1 MRYRLRTGS
10 FAWLIHRI
18 TGISLTLYIF
28 LHLYVLSHLKDPA
41 RYESIMKQM
50 ENPIMRLGE
59 LALLILVFTHALN
72 GFRLVLIDTGV
83 PTRFQKT
90 LFGIAAT
97 TGILIFVF
105 GAIHFLRG
113 GH

>member
-10 FAWLIHRI
+10 FAWLLHRI
-18 TGISLTLYIF
+18 TGISLTMYIF

-41 RYESIMKQM
+41 KYESIMKQM
-50 ENPIMRLGE
+50 ENPLMRLVE
-59 LALLILVFTHALN
+59 LGLLTLVFTHGLN

-90 LFGIAAT
+90 LFGIAAAI
-97 TGILIFVF
+97 GSLIFVF
-105 GAIHFLRG
+105 GSIHFLRG

>member
-18 TGISLTLYIF
+18 TGISLTIYIF
-28 LHLYVLSHLKDPA
+28 LHLYVLSNLKDPEK
-41 RYESIMKQM
+41 YESLMHNM
-50 ENPIMRLGE
+50 ENPLMRAGE
-59 LALLILVFTHALN
+59 LALLALVFTHGLN

-83 PTRFQKT
+83 PTRFQKV
-90 LFGIAAT
+90 LFGIAAAI
-97 TGILIFVF
+97 GALIFIF
-105 GAIHFLRG
+105 GAVHFLRG